1 MSKHDSKLQA
11 GLDVGARYL
20 AKIAAICSST
30 TFGDPDGIRASAGAC
45 QNRRYDAR
53 TRGTPEDERRRKRRT
68 LLAKL
73 RRVEARIERD
83 QLTLAQV
90 REVLKATA
98 KAQHAPGSRLHR
110 ARNIPQPLPS
120 DSIRRKTLSVANLV

>member
-1 MSKHDSKLQA
+1 MSKHDPKHKPAWTSKPVPCEDCGHPLEYDFWRP
-11 GLDVGARYL
+11 GRNPSVCR
-20 AKIAAICSST
+20 
-30 TFGDPDGIRASAGAC
+30 RC
-45 QNRRYDAR
+45 QNKRYEAR
-53 TRGTPEDERRRKRRT
+53 TRGTPEDERRRKRRP

-83 QLTLAQV
+83 RRTLAQV
-90 REVLKATA
+90 REDLKATA

-120 DSIRRKTLSVANLV
+120 DSIRRKTLSVANLA